1 MKKILLLML
10 VLLSV
15 GSCSKFDDSKIWD
28 ELKSHEKRIVR
39 LETICDQINTNITS
53 LQAIVIAL
61 QNNDY
66 ITNVAPIISGN
77 EEVGYTITFAK
88 SGSITIYHGQDGENG
103 NSPVIGIKEDT
114 DGKYYWTLDGEWL
127 KDANG
132 NRIPASG
139 ENGKDGADGKDGVT
153 PQIKVENDYWYVS
166 YDNGATWKQLYKVAA
181 GGGAGNNTSSN
192 IISNITQDENFA
204 YITLI
209 DGTTIVLPKANTSS
223 VSIQIGDITLN
234 SVTFI
239 GTINKKTV
247 DLKVTIYYGEDD
259 TIDIY
264 NNARKVSMTNFN
276 GKDTFSI
283 VIDGLKSDS
292 KYYYFTEIVSGGV
305 TTYSELDSFDTDNF
319 NESNDEAI
327 VFEDPIVE
335 LVCLSKHDINGD
347 GKLSLS
353 EAASVET
360 IDRFFFGEYSEA
372 VKSFDEFKYF
382 TNIKELDYC
391 QFDGCINLKSIIL
404 PNNLEK
410 IGYGSFQNCKKLE
423 KIIIPDSV
431 KTIGSYAFVN
441 CHSLVDIVIPDSVID
456 MYGGFSNCYKL
467 ASVVIGDG
475 VKVIYGGTFHKCD
488 AITRIQFGAN
498 IESIETNNFNY
509 IKIKDV
515 IVADLDKWLK
525 VKFED
530 FHSSP
535 TAWGAN
541 LWEGDQLVTKCTIPG
556 DIVSFGGA
564 LRGCGSLEEV
574 IISDGVI
581 SITDE
586 AFWACKNLNK
596 IKIGKDVVSIG
607 REVFYSCDKLSC
619 FEGKFASE
627 DGRCIVM
634 DGELRYHA
642 HAGLTEYTIPK
653 GVKSIGCNAFSSK
666 GPQKVIIGNDVETI
680 EKMAFYNCGIKEVV
694 IEENVK
700 TIKEDAFGW
709 TNMETVYCKS
719 AVPPTAESTDV
730 VGWDAFYN
738 TPLKNIYVPSASVE
752 AYKTADGWKEY
763 ANYIKAYDF
772 GN

>member
-1 MKKILLLML
+1 MKKIIFAIAAVIPLI
-10 VLLSV
+10 S
-15 GSCSKFDDSKIWD
+15 SCNKFDDSKIWD
-28 ELKSHEKRIVR
+28 ELKNHEERIVR

-53 LQAIVIAL
+53 LQAIVITL

-66 ITNVAPIISGN
+66 ITNIAPIISGN
-77 EEVGYTITFAK
+77 EEIGYTITFAK
-88 SGSITIYHGQDGENG
+88 SGSITIYHGRNGENGEDG
-103 NSPVIGIKEDT
+103 NSPVIGVKEDS

-132 NRIPASG
+132 NKIPVSG
-139 ENGKDGADGKDGVT
+139 NNGKDGIT
-153 PQIKVENDYWYVS
+153 PQIKVENGYWYVS
-166 YDNGATWKQLYKVAA
+166 YDNGATWKQLHKATEDNEA
-181 GGGAGNNTSSN
+181 GDDTNSN
-192 IISNITQDENFA
+192 IISDITQDEDFA
-204 YITLI
+204 YITLL
-209 DGTTIVLPKANTSS
+209 DGTTITLPKATTSS
-223 VSIQIGDITLN
+223 VSVQICDISLN
-234 SVTFI
+234 SVTFV

-247 DLKVTIYYGEDD
+247 DLKVTIYYGEDN

-264 NNARKVSMTNFN
+264 NARKVSITDFN
-276 GKDTFSI
+276 NKDTFSI

-292 KYYYFTEIVSGGV
+292 KYYYFTEVVSGGV

-353 EAASVET
+353 EAASVES
-360 IDRFFFGEYSEA
+360 IDRFFFGDYAEA
-372 VKSFDEFKYF
+372 VKSFNELKYF
-382 TNIKELDYC
+382 TSLKELDYC
-391 QFDGCINLKSIIL
+391 QFEGCVNLKSITL

-410 IGYGSFQNCKKLE
+410 IGYQSFMDCKKLE

-431 KTIGSYAFVN
+431 NWVGQSSFSN
-441 CHSLVDIVIPDSVID
+441 CQSLEEIIIPNNVKELSN
-456 MYGGFSNCYKL
+456 GAFSNCYKL
-467 ASVVIGDG
+467 SSVVIGDG
-475 VKVIYGGTFHKCD
+475 IKAINQNTFYGCK
-488 AITRIQFGAN
+488 ALTRIQFGVG
-498 IESIETNNFNY
+498 IESIGKNCFAD

-574 IISDGVI
+574 IISDGVL

-586 AFWACKNLNK
+586 AFWACNNLNK

-634 DGELRYHA
+634 DGELRHHA
-642 HAGLTEYTIPK
+642 HAGLTEYSIPK
-653 GVKSIGCNAFSSK
+653 GINSIGSNAFSST
-666 GPQKVIIGNDVETI
+666 GPDKVIIGNDVETI
-680 EKMAFYNCGIKEVV
+680 EKMAFYTCGIKEVV

-763 ANYIKAYDF
+763 ANYIKAYNF
-772 GN
+772 NN

>member
-28 ELKSHEKRIVR
+28 ELKSHEERIVR

-77 EEVGYTITFAK
+77 EEIGYTITFAK

-132 NRIPASG
+132 NKIPASG
-139 ENGKDGADGKDGVT
+139 ENGKDGVT

-204 YITLI
+204 YITLL
-209 DGTTIVLPKANTSS
+209 DGTTITLPKANTSS

-264 NNARKVSMTNFN
+264 NNARKVSMTSFN
-276 GKDTFSI
+276 GKNTFSI

-292 KYYYFTEIVSGGV
+292 KYYYFTEVVSGGM
-305 TTYSELDSFDTDNF
+305 TTYSELDSFDTDSF
-319 NESNDEAI
+319 DETNDEAI

-353 EAASVET
+353 EAATVEA

-431 KTIGSYAFVN
+431 KSIGSYAFQY
-441 CHSLVDIVIPDSVID
+441 CQSLMDVTIPDSVID
-456 MYGGFSNCYKL
+456 LYNSAFAYCSKL
-467 ASVVIGDG
+467 ASVAIGDG
-475 VKVIYGGTFHKCD
+475 VKLLYGNTFYGCD

-498 IESIETNNFNY
+498 IESIERNNFNY

-515 IVADLDKWLK
+515 IVANLDKWLK

-574 IISDGVI
+574 IISDGVL

-642 HAGLTEYTIPK
+642 STGLTEYSIPK
-653 GVKSIGCNAFSSK
+653 GIKSIGCNAFSSK

-719 AVPPTAESTDV
+719 AVPPTAEHTDIE
-730 VGWDAFYN
+730 WAAFYN
-738 TPLKNIYVPSASVE
+738 TLLKNVYVPSASVE

-763 ANYIKAYDF
+763 ADYIKAYDF

>member
-28 ELKSHEKRIVR
+28 ELKSHEERIVR

-77 EEVGYTITFAK
+77 EEIGYTITFAK

-132 NRIPASG
+132 NKIPASG
-139 ENGKDGADGKDGVT
+139 ENGKDGVT

-204 YITLI
+204 YITLL
-209 DGTTIVLPKANTSS
+209 DGTTITLPKANTSS

-264 NNARKVSMTNFN
+264 NNARKVSMTSFN
-276 GKDTFSI
+276 GKNTFSI

-292 KYYYFTEIVSGGV
+292 KYYYFTEVVSGGM
-305 TTYSELDSFDTDNF
+305 TTYSELDSFDTDSF
-319 NESNDEAI
+319 DETNDEAI

-353 EAASVET
+353 EAATVEA

-431 KTIGSYAFVN
+431 KSIGSYAFQY
-441 CHSLVDIVIPDSVID
+441 CQSLMDVTIPDSVID
-456 MYGGFSNCYKL
+456 LYNSAFAYCSKL
-467 ASVVIGDG
+467 ASVAIGDG
-475 VKVIYGGTFHKCD
+475 VKLLYGNTFYGCD

-498 IESIETNNFNY
+498 IESIERNNFNY

-515 IVADLDKWLK
+515 IVANLDKWLK

-556 DIVSFGGA
+556 DIVSFSGA

-574 IISDGVI
+574 IISDGVL

-642 HAGLTEYTIPK
+642 STGLTEYSIPK
-653 GVKSIGCNAFSSK
+653 GIKSIGCNAFSSK

-719 AVPPTAESTDV
+719 AVPPTAEHTDIE
-730 VGWDAFYN
+730 WAAFYN
-738 TPLKNIYVPSASVE
+738 TLLKNVYVPSASVE

-763 ANYIKAYDF
+763 ADYIKAYDF

>member
-28 ELKSHEKRIVR
+28 ELKSHEERIVR

-77 EEVGYTITFAK
+77 EEIGYTITFAK

-132 NRIPASG
+132 NKIPASG
-139 ENGKDGADGKDGVT
+139 ENGKDGVT

-204 YITLI
+204 YITLL
-209 DGTTIVLPKANTSS
+209 DGTTITLPKANTSS

-264 NNARKVSMTNFN
+264 NNARKVSMTSFN
-276 GKDTFSI
+276 GKNTFSI

-292 KYYYFTEIVSGGV
+292 KYYYFTEVVSGGM
-305 TTYSELDSFDTDNF
+305 TTYSELDSFDTDSF
-319 NESNDEAI
+319 DETNDEAI

-353 EAASVET
+353 EAATVEA

-431 KTIGSYAFVN
+431 KSIGSYAFQY
-441 CHSLVDIVIPDSVID
+441 CQSLMDVTIPDSVID
-456 MYGGFSNCYKL
+456 LYNSAFAYCSKL
-467 ASVVIGDG
+467 ASVAIGDG
-475 VKVIYGGTFHKCD
+475 VKLLYGNTFYGCD

-498 IESIETNNFNY
+498 IESIERNNFNY

-515 IVADLDKWLK
+515 IVANLDKWLK

-541 LWEGDQLVTKCTIPG
+541 LWEGDQLVTKCTFPG

-574 IISDGVI
+574 IISDGVL

-642 HAGLTEYTIPK
+642 STGLTEYSIPK
-653 GVKSIGCNAFSSK
+653 GIKSIGCNAFSSK

-719 AVPPTAESTDV
+719 AVPPTAEHTDIE
-730 VGWDAFYN
+730 WAAFYN
-738 TPLKNIYVPSASVE
+738 TLLKNVYVPSASVE

-763 ANYIKAYDF
+763 ADYIKAYDF